1 VKFLG
6 LLALVLGFSVI
17 TAPSLAQVIPS
28 PGKDGVGGTLTGVVN
43 TYYPGLGQVNAGSTS
58 LQLGTRNTN
67 GSSSPIRAGDL
78 ILIMQMQGAT
88 IDFNDDDRYGD
99 GLSGNPASG
108 SVSANA
114 GQYEFAKAFSDL
126 TVGGQLELRGAG
138 TGDGLLFSYTD
149 SNPTASQ
156 GAVRYQVI
164 RVPQFSSATLG
175 NGLTA
180 AAWNGSSGGVLAL
193 DIAGTAT
200 LAGTVD
206 VSGKGF
212 RGAGG
217 RLLNGAIG
225 PLGEPIEY
233 RVNAATGT
241 DNDGGKGEGIAGTP
255 RFVNQNG
262 SLLDLGTEGYPL
274 GSAGFGAPGNAGG
287 GGTNATGG
295 GGGSNGG
302 AGGRGGDN
310 WSPTETTA
318 SQRHPDPLGGFGGTR
333 DTNSSSRLLLGGG
346 GGAGAN
352 RNFLGAHG
360 GAGGGIVIVRAAR
373 VLGSGTILADGA
385 DGISLNQTGSVGN
398 VGGGGAGGSVL
409 IATTN
414 TAVFSGWSI
423 SAVGGAGGSIGGGS
437 TVHAAGGGGGG
448 GKIFLSSSANAAN
461 AGGARGISP
470 AENDANNGGS
480 GAIPVTH
487 LPGAGQA
494 GTVPSYSINATRD
507 VPGIPPGAAVV
518 PLLTVTKRALV
529 SSLEAGGSMQYEIEV
544 VNATGRAPASGV
556 ALRDDALPNGF
567 LFSRLEAVTL
577 ELGATGPSTPE
588 VSGANNAPSFGVAG
602 DAIRGFMIPAL
613 GKVTVRFSVTVNP
626 TTLAGTYQNPASAS
640 YLDPARTLE
649 TGLTS
654 TSYDTNLP
662 LEDVTVITY
671 AAPTA
676 QADRANTTSDTSVLI
691 DVLGNDS
698 NPAGGALQIDLD
710 PVANGLQAQVS
721 VAGRGVFLVE
731 TDKVRFTPEAGFSGD
746 TTIEYT
752 IINRLGTTSNRAAI
766 VVTVNSSVPTA
777 VDDTSETTS
786 DAAVLIPI
794 LQNDRNPV
802 PGALE
807 IDLDPD
813 TAGIQTNRVLPGGTF
828 EVQNST
834 VRFTPISTTS
844 GTISLQYVILNAA
857 GYSSNRATIRVVVRR
872 VTASLSGNVFQDLN
886 GDGLRQP
893 NEPGFADVALEITDS
908 TGIHPVRTDA
918 LGNYQL
924 EIRPG
929 TVRVRVTTPNGWV
942 STTAIN
948 VILTAPV
955 GDTTGIDFGF
965 SQPQLRLELQ
975 VPNGR
980 VQVGQ
985 TLLFEARL
993 IQVSPASLRNVSLR
1007 LRLPQG
1013 FVYHAD
1019 PSATLNPVQ
1028 RYQGGMLTLEYT
1040 AASIPTGQ
1048 SFVVRGFVV
1057 VSPTALRN
1065 TAMTWQLEGGAT
1077 VGSLDAPQ
1085 SLLASSISQPISVAG
1100 DPTGSLVGRVYQD
1113 VDSNN
1118 RFSSGDQPIQNAR
1131 VLLSNGLVATTD
1143 IEGRYGFASLEPG
1156 RYLLQI
1162 QNLINSPIIAVVID
1176 PLGTSLQDVVLS
1188 NITDT
1193 NTSNPIRTTL
1203 GQFEASAGYSTTG
1216 FSAAIGMRGV
1226 VIGTFSVPQLGD
1238 LQITAVVNGTIGFDQ
1253 NGLRFQS
1260 NALRNPAL
1268 TDLTATAGS
1277 NSTLGISD
1285 DGFYLRVQAVNWQL
1299 TYGRVNIPTSN
1310 AFSSGA
1316 TQQGLRF
1323 DWQNTNT
1330 QASAS
1335 LSAINSR
1342 SSNQNTSKPYGFAGT
1357 GSTRY
1362 MLEITSSG
1370 IVPGSEI
1377 ITILTRDA
1385 RNLTL
1390 KAKPDRILQRDAD
1403 YRFDPD
1409 TGLVIL
1415 FAPLNTTDVDGN
1427 PQFLVVTYASSDA
1440 NFQVLGAVGAE
1451 TKVDAFTVR
1460 GSVYRFSSDT
1470 APLVS
1475 LGGSYESGDWRAS
1488 LELGWAND
1496 FVGQGTLEYRN
1507 PFGNF
1512 SLQYRQLG
1520 QFFVGPQP
1528 ETPGLNI
1535 LATGTLNLKT
1545 LLGDLAP
1552 TLKIP
1557 SDDLK
1562 LEASVSQ
1569 RTPYS
1574 NLEKPSTTIGTEVAA
1589 RFGSHT
1595 ALLGGVIRL
1604 ADQSSNPGGF
1614 IALGYRGSLNALEIN
1629 IEQLVPLTRLTN
1641 GETTFSL
1648 RYAIE
1653 PQTRLLLRGTLV
1665 YAPQWRGTLWFGI
1678 ENDSQ
1683 TETTNAQYRAGISL
1697 PNANGETIN
1706 AVLAVSARWVI
1717 GQNLS
1722 FDAAAQGSLTQ
1733 PSFNLNLGAVYSGT
1747 IWRGSARLETT
1758 ISANPQASLSVNAAI
1773 TPISDIV
1780 VTPNIRVQLETG
1792 AIQFGINAALRQ
1804 TDWVILTDH
1813 SLTLDPNQP
1822 WRNGAR
1828 GQISAG
1834 WNPRSDIAVRVG
1846 LNYRFENAIFTTL
1859 FSVGTNTRLTALY
1872 SLGAR
1877 VLIEWQP
1884 STNTSRFAFG
1894 VEVGYELGSG
1904 ARLIGGINTTGFS
1917 SPWEANTAPGLYV
1930 RLEYRLDA
1938 LFALFADNSPQII
1951 PDIP

>member
-1 VKFLG
+1 MRSSTWVNSVLCSLM
-6 LLALVLGFSVI
+6 LLVMPAI
-17 TAPSLAQVIPS
+17 AQVIPS

-43 TYYPGLGQVNAGSTS
+43 TYFPGLGQVNAGSTT
-58 LQLGTRNTN
+58 LQLGARNTN
-67 GSSSPIRAGDL
+67 GSSIPIRAGDL
-78 ILIMQMQGAT
+78 VLVMQMQGAT
-88 IDFNDDDRYGD
+88 IDASDDDRYGD
-99 GLSGNPASG
+99 GLSSNPASG
-108 SVSANA
+108 SVSASA
-114 GQYEFAKAFSDL
+114 GQYEFATAFADL
-126 TVGGQLELRGAG
+126 TAGGQLEVRGAG
-138 TGDGLLFSYTD
+138 VGNGLLFGYTD
-149 SNPTASQ
+149 ANPTSTQ

-175 NGLTA
+175 DGLTA

-233 RVNAATGT
+233 RINAATGT

-262 SLLDLGTEGYPL
+262 SLLDLNLEGYPL

-295 GGGSNGG
+295 GGGGNGG

-310 WSPTETTA
+310 WSPTETTV
-318 SQRHPDPLGGFGGTR
+318 SQRHPDPLGGFGGAR
-333 DTNSSSRLLLGGG
+333 DTNSSSRLFLGGG
-346 GGAGAN
+346 GGVGAN

-373 VLGSGTILADGA
+373 VSGSGTILAEGA
-385 DGISLNQTGSVGN
+385 DGVSLNQTGSVGN

-414 TAVFSGWSI
+414 AGALTGWSI
-423 SAVGGAGGSIGGGS
+423 SAIGGAGGSVGGGS

-448 GKIFLSSSANAAN
+448 GKIFLSGTASTDNS
-461 AGGARGISP
+461 GGARGISP
-470 AENDANNGGS
+470 AENDANNGGL
-480 GAIPVTH
+480 GAIPTTH
-487 LPGAGQA
+487 LPTAGQA
-494 GTVPSYSINATRD
+494 GIGPSFNINATRD
-507 VPGIPPGAAVV
+507 VPGVPPGAAVV
-518 PLLTVTKRALV
+518 PLLTVTKRALT
-529 SSLEAGGSMQYEIEV
+529 SSLEAGGSMEYEIEV
-544 VNATGRAPASGV
+544 VNAVGRAPASGV

-567 LFSRLEAVTL
+567 FFSKLESVTL
-577 ELGATGPSTPE
+577 DLGATGPSNPE
-588 VSGANNAPSFGVAG
+588 ISGPNNAPNFGVAG
-602 DAIRGFMIPAL
+602 DAARGFTIPAL
-613 GKVTVRFSVTVNP
+613 GKVTVRFTVTINP
-626 TTLAGTYQNPASAS
+626 TTLAGTYQNPASAA

-662 LEDVTVITY
+662 LDDVTVITY

-676 QADRANTTSDTSVLI
+676 QADRANTSSDTSVLI
-691 DVLGNDS
+691 DVLSNDS
-698 NPAGGALQIDLD
+698 NPAGGSLQIDLD
-710 PVANGLQAQVS
+710 PVINGVQSQVN
-721 VAGRGVFLVE
+721 VAGRGMFLVE
-731 TDKVRFTPEAGFSGD
+731 ANKVRFTPEAGFAGN
-746 TTIEYT
+746 TQIEYT
-752 IINRLGTTSNRAAI
+752 IVNRLGASSNRATI
-766 VVTVNSSVPTA
+766 TVTVNSSIPTA
-777 VDDTSETTS
+777 VDDSSETTS

-802 PGALE
+802 PGTLE

-813 TAGIQTNRVLPGGTF
+813 TAGIQTSRTLPGGMF
-828 EVQNST
+828 EVQNSS
-834 VRFTPISTTS
+834 VRFTPLSTAS
-844 GTISLQYVILNAA
+844 GTISLPYVIVNAA

-872 VTASLSGNVFQDLN
+872 VTATLSGKVFQDLN
-886 GDGLRQP
+886 GDGLRQTI
-893 NEPGFADVALEITDS
+893 EAGFADVALEITDS
-908 TGIHPVRTDA
+908 AGIHPIRTDA

-929 TVRVRVTTPNGWV
+929 TVRVRVNVPNGWV
-942 STTAIN
+942 ATTAIN
-948 VILTAPV
+948 VVLTAPV
-955 GDTTGIDFGF
+955 GDTQGIDFGF
-965 SQPQLRLELQ
+965 SQPQLRLELR

-985 TLLFEARL
+985 TLPFEARL
-993 IQVSPASLRNVSLR
+993 IQVSPTSLRNASLR

-1028 RYQGGMLTLEYT
+1028 RYQGGVLTLEYN
-1040 AASIPTGQ
+1040 AANIAAGQ
-1048 SFVVRGFVV
+1048 SFMVRGFVV

-1065 TAMTWQLEGGAT
+1065 TAMTWQLEGSAT

-1085 SLLASSISQPISVAG
+1085 SLLASSLSQPISVAG
-1100 DPTGSLVGRVYQD
+1100 DPTGLLVGRVYQD

-1118 RFSSGDQPIQNAR
+1118 QFSSGDRPIQNAR
-1131 VLLSNGLVATTD
+1131 VLLSNGLVAITD
-1143 IEGRYGFASLEPG
+1143 FEGRYGFAALEPG
-1156 RYLLQI
+1156 RYLMQI
-1162 QNLINSPIIAVVID
+1162 QNLANSPIIAVVID
-1176 PLGTSLQDVVLS
+1176 PLGASVQDVVLS

-1193 NTSNPIRTTL
+1193 NTSNQVNSTL
-1203 GQFEASAGYSTTG
+1203 GQFEASAGYSTAG
-1216 FSAAIGMRGV
+1216 FSAAISIRGV
-1226 VIGTFSVPQLGD
+1226 VIGTFSVPQLGE
-1238 LQITAVVNGTIGFDQ
+1238 LKITAVANGTIGFDQ
-1253 NGLRFQS
+1253 NGFRLQS
-1260 NALRNPAL
+1260 EALRNPAL
-1268 TDLTATAGS
+1268 TELTATAGG
-1277 NSTLGISD
+1277 NSTLGNSD
-1285 DGFYLRVQAVNWQL
+1285 DGFYLRVEALNWQL
-1299 TYGRVNIPTSN
+1299 TYGRVNVPTSN

-1323 DWQNTNT
+1323 DWQNTTT

-1335 LSAINSR
+1335 LSAVNSR
-1342 SSNQNTSKPYGFAGT
+1342 NSNQNTNTLYGFAGT
-1357 GSTRY
+1357 GNTRY
-1362 MLEITSSG
+1362 RLEITSSG

-1377 ITILTRDA
+1377 ITIVTRDA
-1385 RNLTL
+1385 RNPTL
-1390 KAKPDRILQRDAD
+1390 KAKPDHILQRDAD

-1409 TGLVIL
+1409 TGEILL
-1415 FAPLNTTDVDGN
+1415 FAPLSSTDVDGN
-1427 PQFLVVTYASSDA
+1427 PQFLVVTYASRDISL
-1440 NFQVLGAVGAE
+1440 QLLGAAGVE

-1475 LGGSYESGDWRAS
+1475 VGANYAKGDWRAS

-1520 QFFVGPQP
+1520 QFFIGPQP

-1545 LLGDLAP
+1545 LLNDLVP
-1552 TLKIP
+1552 TLTIP

-1574 NLEKPSTTIGTEVAA
+1574 NLERPSTTIDAQVGA

-1595 ALLGGVIRL
+1595 ALLGFVARF
-1604 ADQSSNPGGF
+1604 ADPSSNPGGF
-1614 IALGYRGSLNALEIN
+1614 VTLGYRGSLNALEVS
-1629 IEQLVPLTRLTN
+1629 IEQLVPITRISN
-1641 GETTFSL
+1641 GETIFSM

-1653 PQTRLLLRGTLV
+1653 PQTRLILRGTLI
-1665 YAPQWRGTLWFGI
+1665 YAPEWRGTLWFGI

-1683 TETTNAQYRAGISL
+1683 TETTTAQYRAGISL
-1697 PNANGETIN
+1697 PNANGESVN
-1706 AVLAVSARWVI
+1706 AVLALSARWVI
-1717 GQNLS
+1717 ADALT
-1722 FDAAAQGSLTQ
+1722 FDATAQGSLT
-1733 PSFNLNLGAVYSGT
+1733 SSTFNLNLGAVYSGT
-1747 IWRGSARLETT
+1747 IWRASARLETT
-1758 ISANPQASLSVNAAI
+1758 ISASPQASLSVNAAI
-1773 TPISDIV
+1773 TPINEIV
-1780 VTPNIRVQLETG
+1780 VTPNVRVQLETG
-1792 AIQFGINAALRQ
+1792 AIQFGVSAALRQ
-1804 TDWVILTDH
+1804 TDWVLLTDH

-1834 WNPRSDIAVRVG
+1834 WNPRSDFGVRAG
-1846 LNYRFENAIFTTL
+1846 LNYRFENVIFTTL
-1859 FSVGTNTRLTALY
+1859 FSVGTNTRLTDVY

-1877 VLIEWQP
+1877 ALIEWQP
-1884 STNTSRFAFG
+1884 STNSTRFAFG
-1894 VEVGYELGSG
+1894 IEVGYELGSG
-1904 ARLIGGINTTGFS
+1904 ARLIGGINTIGFS

-1938 LFALFADNSPQII
+1938 LFALFTNTPAM